1 MIHLLIS
8 IWKMLDWQ
16 HSLFHSFHNLAVTEG
31 QPLFCS
37 SNHIHVFCWVAAAAA
52 AAAAP
57 AVSVAVTVL
66 LQLSFECITPLIID
80 TARALLQLSVFWC
93 SPFYRCCFGADFYF
107 TFIHFI
113 LTTLLHSVS
122 FFSLVFVIFVLR
134 YKIELS
140 STFFLFILPIFFSF
154 WCVAILI
161 NFGSKPRFLCAVNVE
176 LNSRLYWKKQNN
188 LTFIYSVQISYTR
201 LLYLSIPA
209 FVRSIGYNCSKLF

>member
-37 SNHIHVFCWVAAAAA
+37 SNHIHVFCWVAAAAV
-52 AAAAP
+52 AAAP

-122 FFSLVFVIFVLR
+122 FFFSRICYIRFTIQDWIVV
-134 YKIELS
+134 Y
-140 STFFLFILPIFFSF
+140 IFFYSF
-154 WCVAILI
+154 SQFSSR
-161 NFGSKPRFLCAVNVE
+161 FGVSLFL
-176 LNSRLYWKKQNN
+176 
-188 LTFIYSVQISYTR
+188 
-201 LLYLSIPA
+201 
-209 FVRSIGYNCSKLF
+209 

>member
-37 SNHIHVFCWVAAAAA
+37 SNHIHVFRWVAAAS
-52 AAAAP
+52 

-66 LQLSFECITPLIID
+66 CCYNFHSNVLHHLLLIP
-80 TARALLQLSVFWC
+80 RALYYNSQCFDVRHSTDVVLVLIFILRLFILFWLRFCIVSLFFLSRIC
-93 SPFYRCCFGADFYF
+93 Y
-107 TFIHFI
+107 IHFTI
-113 LTTLLHSVS
+113 QDWIVVYI
-122 FFSLVFVIFVLR
+122 FSL
-134 YKIELS
+134 S
-140 STFFLFILPIFFSF
+140 ILPIFFSF

-176 LNSRLYWKKQNN
+176 LNSCLYWKKQNN

>member
-1 MIHLLIS
+1 
-8 IWKMLDWQ
+8 MLDWQ

-37 SNHIHVFCWVAAAAA
+37 SNHIHVFCWVAAAA
-52 AAAAP
+52 

-113 LTTLLHSVS
+113 LTTLLHSVLFFFLGFLLYSFYDTRLNCRLHFFFIHSPNFLLVLVCRYSYKLWFETS
-122 FFSLVFVIFVLR
+122 FFVRCKCGTQFAFVL
-134 YKIELS
+134 KE
-140 STFFLFILPIFFSF
+140 T
-154 WCVAILI
+154 
-161 NFGSKPRFLCAVNVE
+161 
-176 LNSRLYWKKQNN
+176 KQ
-188 LTFIYSVQISYTR
+188 LDFYI
-201 LLYLSIPA
+201 
-209 FVRSIGYNCSKLF
+209 

>member
-1 MIHLLIS
+1 MLLLLLLRLFLLPLLCCYNFHSNVLHHLLLIPRALCYNTQCFDS
-8 IWKMLDWQ
+8 RHSTDVVLVLIFILRLFILFWLRFCIV
-16 HSLFHSFHNLAVTEG
+16 SLFF
-31 QPLFCS
+31 
-37 SNHIHVFCWVAAAAA
+37 
-52 AAAAP
+52 
-57 AVSVAVTVL
+57 
-66 LQLSFECITPLIID
+66 
-80 TARALLQLSVFWC
+80 
-93 SPFYRCCFGADFYF
+93 
-107 TFIHFI
+107 
-113 LTTLLHSVS
+113 
-122 FFSLVFVIFVLR
+122 LVFVIFVLW

-140 STFFLFILPIFFSF
+140 STLFFLFILPIFIWF

>member
-37 SNHIHVFCWVAAAAA
+37 SNHIHVFCWVAAAAV
-52 AAAAP
+52 AAAP

-140 STFFLFILPIFFSF
+140 STFFFIHSPNFLLVLVCRYSYKLWFETSF
-154 WCVAILI
+154 
-161 NFGSKPRFLCAVNVE
+161 
-176 LNSRLYWKKQNN
+176 
-188 LTFIYSVQISYTR
+188 
-201 LLYLSIPA
+201 
-209 FVRSIGYNCSKLF
+209 FVRCKCGTQFVFVLKETKQLDFYI